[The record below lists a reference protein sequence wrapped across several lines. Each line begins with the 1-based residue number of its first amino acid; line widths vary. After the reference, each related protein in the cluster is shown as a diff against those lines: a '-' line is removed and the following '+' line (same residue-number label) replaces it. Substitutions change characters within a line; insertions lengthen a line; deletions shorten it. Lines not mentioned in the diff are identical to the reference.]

1 MDLVRDGVA
10 VLVPGTP
17 ETIIAA
23 VRDCQETEDPTQED
37 KRLKV
42 TGGFGKA
49 RAACEQ
55 YSEQNLRLWGMV
67 KGYIEAAMGTK
78 VSHFPDGLCVRTS
91 MLGGEGPHRDDAPP
105 DTWSSWVADTPSQFT
120 CVLGSHRGIEGKAK
134 GLVPVEPGGN
144 QFTTIQVPAGHI
156 FVFNPRS
163 IHKVTRVDY
172 RKAPQV
178 RVFFGVRAGTNPPS
192 PGFTNK
198 MLNGEYVGAPSG
210 QNQRT
215 YPRLWESNFPQKAAE
230 YATKL
235 KPSCREERVV
245 TEKSAKKIQAAGL
258 PVKKVAGK
266 YIATYPKRFPQPVP
280 TEWLRKRTKIV
291 KLALKEAGVP
301 NADQVVD
308 NHFSQTLTN

>member
-1 MDLVRDGVA
+1 MNLARDGVA
-10 VLVPGTP
+10 VLDPGTL
-17 ETIIAA
+17 EMIIAA
-23 VRDCQETEDPTQED
+23 VHDCQETEDPTHED
-37 KRLKV
+37 NRLMFP
-42 TGGFGKA
+42 GAFAKA

-55 YSEQNLRLWGMV
+55 YSEQILRLWGMV

-91 MLGGEGPHRDDAPP
+91 MLGGEGGHRDDARQ
-105 DTWSSWVADTPSQFT
+105 DMWSSWVADTPSQFT
-120 CVLGSHRGIEGKAK
+120 CVLGSHRGIEGKGK
-134 GLVPVEPGGN
+134 GFVPVEPEGN
-144 QFTTIQVPAGHI
+144 RFTTIQVPAGHI
-156 FVFNPRS
+156 LVFKPLI
-163 IHKVTRVDY
+163 IHKVTRCDY

-178 RVFFGVRAGTNPPS
+178 RVFFGIRTGTNPPS
-192 PGFTNK
+192 PEFTYK

-210 QNQRT
+210 ENQRA

-245 TEKSAKKIQAAGL
+245 TEKSATKIKAAGL
-258 PVKKVAGK
+258 TVKKVAGK

-291 KLALKEAGVP
+291 KWALKEAGVP